1 MNFYSNAEQIK
12 PSVSSE
18 KGEAISTP
26 TTENFFLFI
35 SHYSRVEI
43 PSVRSPR
50 PSLSLDNN
58 LQAYCFVLL
67 DF

>member
-26 TTENFFLFI
+26 TTENFFLIYFTLQSRGNPECKI
-35 SHYSRVEI
+35 SPPLPVTR
-43 PSVRSPR
+43 
-50 PSLSLDNN
+50 
-58 LQAYCFVLL
+58 Q
-67 DF
+67 